1 MARSDASGTRARSTW
16 APLQNRNFVTLLAG
30 RNLSNWGDAIF
41 SIALV
46 WFVYRATH
54 SVLDTAVL
62 SAVQRLAIV
71 LAGPVAGV
79 FVDRWDRR
87 RSMMAVDVID
97 MVVVLILAALAM
109 RHVLGLAPIYA
120 AVLIMAAV
128 QMLVGPAFH
137 SVMSRILPR
146 EDLAGG
152 NGLYR
157 SVGSANGFFAQAVG
171 GGIVAAVGAVASLFI
186 DAGSF
191 LFSIAALWMIRIPPD
206 PPINRGAAPRR
217 RFWAELKDGW
227 QAVRAHRV
235 FPPLLLWLFTATAGG
250 GAVIALMPVVVFQQ
264 LHGGPA
270 TLGIVEGA
278 AVAGSVGGGLA
289 TAWLSRS
296 LSMGVLLVG
305 CGGLMGLSYGAFG
318 VSHVLWLSLTV
329 MIAAG
334 FSQTA
339 MNSAFNAF
347 FQSSVPAELMG
358 RTFGILGA
366 VEGATGPL
374 SALAGGPLGSA
385 VGAGPVLAAGGAW
398 LAMSGLILLRSR
410 SLMTN
415 RAVEEATD

>member
-1 MARSDASGTRARSTW
+1 M
-16 APLQNRNFVTLLAG
+16 
-30 RNLSNWGDAIF
+30 
-41 SIALV
+41 
-46 WFVYRATH
+46 
-54 SVLDTAVL
+54 
-62 SAVQRLAIV
+62 
-71 LAGPVAGV
+71 
-79 FVDRWDRR
+79 
-87 RSMMAVDVID
+87 
-97 MVVVLILAALAM
+97 
-109 RHVLGLAPIYA
+109 
-120 AVLIMAAV
+120 
-128 QMLVGPAFH
+128 
-137 SVMSRILPR
+137 
-146 EDLAGG
+146 
-152 NGLYR
+152 
-157 SVGSANGFFAQAVG
+157 
-171 GGIVAAVGAVASLFI
+171 
-186 DAGSF
+186 
-191 LFSIAALWMIRIPPD
+191 
-206 PPINRGAAPRR
+206 
-217 RFWAELKDGW
+217 
-227 QAVRAHRV
+227 
-235 FPPLLLWLFTATAGG
+235 LLWLFTATAGG

-296 LSMGVLLVG
+296 FSLGVLLVG

-374 SALAGGPLGSA
+374 SALAGGLLGSA
-385 VGAGPVLAAGGAW
+385 VGAGPVLAAGGVW